1 VVDHRADEV
10 GGQQIR
16 RELDALEVGVDDR
29 GHRVDRERLGEARH
43 ALEQHVAAGE
53 QADEDALDHVVL
65 ADDDLADLGQHAVH
79 EGALFADELVHDTDV
94 ALHGGASLSWQKRE
108 RKRMVGRVT
117 LAGSRVSWAEQPE
130 AGGLY
135 SVGTIR
141 EDQEAVL
148 SSTQET

>member
-1 VVDHRADEV
+1 
-10 GGQQIR
+10 
-16 RELDALEVGVDDR
+16 
-29 GHRVDRERLGEARH
+29 
-43 ALEQHVAAGE
+43 
-53 QADEDALDHVVL
+53 
-65 ADDDLADLGQHAVH
+65 
-79 EGALFADELVHDTDV
+79 
-94 ALHGGASLSWQKRE
+94 
-108 RKRMVGRVT
+108 MVGRVT